1 MVDNQIKRIFES
13 KSKIGKETIVRLLT
27 DIVIKDL
34 DNILEFSPDEYYYS
48 GDLVHRFNTT
58 TGKHEIYKCIVDN
71 CHGDNFGDQLFW
83 KEYTMGTGSGE
94 DSSEWSIN
102 TVIQDNVVIQED
114 QDNITID
121 VDVEDMFDPRKDS
134 VVVFSSLLGIL
145 DKSCYSLKPNGR
157 CLEINKKVYKNETI
171 SYFILISASNTTG
184 YNSFTYYSTDI
195 GVDGTSVISYTDANY
210 KPNDDTLFLFTTKHN
225 FIPNTCYNYVASSR
239 TIELTNGYLIDKD
252 ETVVI
257 LRFTKSNGKTF
268 KQIQTL
274 VSDVS
279 TKDKNTIINNPF
291 IYDPMMDIIVVFH
304 STMGVLRDT
313 DYSVEYGKIFINSPQ
328 YAVNKG
334 EYLIVLAGEYGS
346 TFYLPDEIIEK
357 SMFKPELRK
366 NIDKLDNLP
375 GYHWSINRIVQDYVV
390 IHENSDKFLI
400 DVDIENMINPKE
412 DSVLVFSSIDGILDT
427 SKFAVKANG
436 RTIEIFKNVYEN
448 ETISYLLLYPK
459 NENGGYNRFE
469 HTTIEVAESE
479 IYQVTYDNVN
489 YNPDEDILL
498 VFDSV
503 YNFIPSNAYT
513 YSRETKIIT
522 FNESYV
528 LNQGEKIF
536 ISRIYKKRGLT
547 FKNLLTI
554 TSDRCVDDYTFE
566 FNIPVNYNPP
576 GDMVVIFHSSMGLM
590 VPTDY
595 FIESGKIIITN
606 ESYFL
611 NRNEYLIF
619 ISGEFGRNTK
629 PEDESIDLSS
639 MKQYLR
645 DGFIRLLDND
655 IAKESIS
662 EKITLTIDSPIKEL
676 IFKSPLPHKLYKVKT
691 EVVNTDG
698 DVGDL
703 IITNK
708 LADRLTIEYTGI
720 SSYVEVLCNIYFD

>member
-34 DNILEFSPDEYYYS
+34 DDILEFSPDEYYYS
-48 GDLVHRFNTT
+48 GDLVHRFNKTT
-58 TGKHEIYKCIVDN
+58 NKHEIYKCIVDN

-102 TVIQDNVVIQED
+102 TVIQDNVVIEED
-114 QDNITID
+114 QDGIIID
-121 VDVEDMFDPRKDS
+121 VDTEDMFDPRKDS

-145 DKSCYSLKPNGR
+145 DKSWYSLKPNGR
-157 CLEINKKVYKNETI
+157 SLEINKRVYKNETI

-184 YNSFTYYSTDI
+184 YNNFSYYSY
-195 GVDGTSVISYTDANY
+195 VMGTNDTSTISYNDANY

-225 FIPNTCYNYVASSR
+225 FIPNTCYRYEPTTK
-239 TIELTNGYLIDKD
+239 TIVLNNGYLIDKD

-274 VSDVS
+274 VTDVS
-279 TKDKNTIINNPF
+279 TKDKNKILNNPF
-291 IYDPMMDIIVVFH
+291 IYDPLMDIIVVFH
-304 STMGVLRDT
+304 STMGILRNT
-313 DYSVEYGKIFINSPQ
+313 DYSTEYGKIFINNED
-328 YAVNKG
+328 YVVNKG

-375 GYHWSINRIVQDYVV
+375 GYHWSINKIIQDYIL
-390 IHENSDKFLI
+390 IHENSNKLLI

-427 SKFAVKANG
+427 SKFSIKPNG
-436 RTIEIFKNVYEN
+436 RTIEIFKNVYKN

-469 HTTIEVAESE
+469 YTVIEIDSE
-479 IYQVTYDNVN
+479 KTEVTFENPN
-489 YNPDEDILL
+489 FNPDEDELL
-498 VFDSV
+498 IFDSV
-503 YNFIPSNAYT
+503 YNFIPANAYR
-513 YSRETKIIT
+513 YEKETKIIT
-522 FNESYV
+522 FNENYV
-528 LNQGEKIF
+528 LNEGEKLF
-536 ISRIYKKRGLT
+536 ITRIYKKRGLT

-554 TSDRCVDDYTFE
+554 TSDKCTDDYTFE

-576 GDMVVIFHSSMGLM
+576 GDMLVVFHSSMGLM
-590 VPTDY
+590 IPGDY
-595 FIESGKIIITN
+595 FIDSGKIIITN
-606 ESYFL
+606 ERYFL

-619 ISGEFGRNTK
+619 ISGEFGRNEK
-629 PEDESIDLSS
+629 IADESIDLSN

-645 DGFIRLLDND
+645 DGFIKLLDSES
-655 IAKESIS
+655 AKESFS
-662 EKITLTIDSPIKEL
+662 QEITLNIDTPSKEIL
-676 IFKSPLPHKLYKVKT
+676 FKTPLHHNLYTVRT
-691 EVVNTDG
+691 EIIGTDG
-698 DVGDL
+698 DVGDIL
-703 IITNK
+703 ITNK
-708 LADRLTIEYTGI
+708 MKDKFSIEYTGI
-720 SSYVEVLCNIYFD
+720 SSYVEILCTIYYN

>member
-114 QDNITID
+114 RDGITID
-121 VDVEDMFDPRKDS
+121 VDTEDMFDPRKDS

-184 YNSFTYYSTDI
+184 YNSFSYYSMDV
-195 GVDGTSVISYTDANY
+195 GSDGTSVINYADANY

-225 FIPNTCYNYVASSR
+225 FIPNTCYNYIASSK
-239 TIELTNGYLIDKD
+239 TIELTDGYLLDKD

-257 LRFTKSNGKTF
+257 ARFTKSNGKTF

-279 TKDKNTIINNPF
+279 TKDKNMIINNPF
-291 IYDPMMDIIVVFH
+291 IYDPMMDIIVIFH
-304 STMGVLRDT
+304 STMGILSDT
-313 DYSVEYGKIFINSPQ
+313 KYSIEYGKIFINSQ
-328 YAVNKG
+328 EYAVNKG

-346 TFYLPDEIIEK
+346 TFVIPDETIEK

-375 GYHWSINRIVQDYVV
+375 NYHWSINRIVQDYVIV
-390 IHENSDKFLI
+390 HENSNKFLI
-400 DVDIENMINPKE
+400 DVNIENMIDPKE
-412 DSVLVFSSIDGILDT
+412 DSVLLFSSINGILDP
-427 SKFAVKANG
+427 SKFSIKPNG
-436 RTIEIFKNVYEN
+436 RTIEIFKDVYKN

-459 NENGGYNRFE
+459 NDNGGYNAFE
-469 HTTIEVAESE
+469 HTSIEITENINNE
-479 IYQVTYDNVN
+479 ISYDNEN
-489 YNPDEDILL
+489 YIPDEDILL
-498 VFDSV
+498 IFDSV
-503 YNFIPSNAYT
+503 YNFIPNNAYS
-513 YSRETKIIT
+513 YNKESKHIT
-522 FNESYV
+522 FNENYK
-528 LNQGEKIF
+528 LNVGESLI
-536 ISRIYKKRGLT
+536 ISRLYKKRGLT

-554 TSDRCVDDYTFE
+554 TSDKCDTDYTFE
-566 FNIPVNYNPP
+566 FNIPINYNPP
-576 GDMVVIFHSSMGLM
+576 GDMIVIFHSSMGLM
-590 VPTDY
+590 LPSDY
-595 FIESGKIIITN
+595 FIESGKLIIIN
-606 ESYFL
+606 EKYFL
-611 NRNEYLIF
+611 NKNEYLIF
-619 ISGEFGRNTK
+619 ISGEFGRNQK
-629 PEDESIDLSS
+629 LPDESVDLSN

-645 DGFIRLLDND
+645 NAFIKLLDSD
-655 IAKESIS
+655 ISMEYMQ
-662 EKITLTIDSPIKEL
+662 EKITLTLDSPIKEL
-676 IFKSPLPHKLYKVKT
+676 VFKTPLDHNLYKVIP
-691 EVVNTDG
+691 EIIDTDG
-698 DVGDL
+698 DVGDI

-708 LADRLTIEYTGI
+708 LKDKITIEYTGI
-720 SSYVEVLCNIYFD
+720 SSYVDISCKIYYN